1 MRIICVSSDG
11 CASDLPLR
19 HGGQAGAVVRE
30 AARSQPDTSRV
41 AHMDLMILRAPI
53 DTREPALLMFHAQ
66 LLSCHGPCHGPSAM
80 LCLSLYLALDG
91 ANSPPGVHCG
101 NSPRHG
107 SGSGAHKRWI
117 HWLLSASWPARTLPA
132 CEPQNRYRDLWM
144 GQAPGGAI
152 GPGSRSLTLACPG

>member
-107 SGSGAHKRWI
+107 SGSGRSEEHTSELQSLMR
-117 HWLLSASWPARTLPA
+117 LSYAVFCLKQKNS
-132 CEPQNRYRDLWM
+132 
-144 GQAPGGAI
+144 
-152 GPGSRSLTLACPG
+152 

>member
-19 HGGQAGAVVRE
+19 NGGQAGAVVRE

-66 LLSCHGPCHGPSAM
+66 LLSCHGPCHGPSAL
-80 LCLSLYLALDG
+80 LCMSLYLALDG
-91 ANSPPGVHCG
+91 ATSHPGARQRVV
-101 NSPRHG
+101 
-107 SGSGAHKRWI
+107 SGKSVSEREDYGERQI
-117 HWLLSASWPARTLPA
+117 
-132 CEPQNRYRDLWM
+132 
-144 GQAPGGAI
+144 
-152 GPGSRSLTLACPG
+152 

>member
-1 MRIICVSSDG
+1 
-11 CASDLPLR
+11 
-19 HGGQAGAVVRE
+19 
-30 AARSQPDTSRV
+30 
-41 AHMDLMILRAPI
+41 
-53 DTREPALLMFHAQ
+53 
-66 LLSCHGPCHGPSAM
+66 M

-132 CEPQNRYRDLWM
+132 CEPQNR
-144 GQAPGGAI
+144 
-152 GPGSRSLTLACPG
+152 RSEEHTSELQSLMRLSYAGFCLKKKKMNNTFFPTKTIKQVTYKERKRSTKTYMHYCS